1 MLVLGTMA
9 LARRLTTDIADL
21 GMTVSVVD
29 HTVATIT
36 TVPHLYSFS
45 CQVLIKTSIDHGS
58 GGSSSRGGGSS
69 SFSDN
74 RRGYEE
80 YNAGDDEVTHPSSSP
95 TRVNTGRNV
104 VRKSSV
110 PAKPTPAPE
119 PLVDLLGGFDDD
131 TFGAPVPSPGA
142 NKELPSVGID
152 GMFHFLNLQGA
163 GKAYTSC
170 RSFYY

>member
-9 LARRLTTDIADL
+9 LARRLTVDIADL

-29 HTVATIT
+29 HTVATIA
-36 TVPHLYSFS
+36 TVPYIYSFS
-45 CQVLIKTSIDHGS
+45 CQVLIKSSIDHVS
-58 GGSSSRGGGSS
+58 GGSSSRGAGSS
-69 SFSDN
+69 SFSDT

-80 YNAGDDEVTHPSSSP
+80 YNAGDDEVTHSSSP
-95 TRVNTGRNV
+95 TRVTSGRNV

-110 PAKPTPAPE
+110 PPKPTPAPE

-152 GMFHFLNLQGA
+152 GMFHFLNPQ
-163 GKAYTSC
+163 
-170 RSFYY
+170 

>member
-9 LARRLTTDIADL
+9 ALAGRLTVDITDL
-21 GMTVSVVD
+21 GTTVSVVD
-29 HTVATIT
+29 HTVAIIA
-36 TVPHLYSFS
+36 TVYWHYPFS
-45 CQVLIKTSIDHGS
+45 CQVLIKSSIDHVS
-58 GGSSSRGGGSS
+58 GGSSSRGAGSS

-80 YNAGDDEVTHPSSSP
+80 YNAGDDEVTQSSSP
-95 TRVNTGRNV
+95 TRVASGRNV

-110 PAKPTPAPE
+110 PAKRTTAPE
-119 PLVDLLGGFDDD
+119 VDLLGGFDDD

-152 GMFHFLNLQGA
+152 GMFHFPKSTMSWESLYILLF
-163 GKAYTSC
+163 
-170 RSFYY
+170 FY